1 MAIITNINPQPEP
14 QDFYSKA
21 AETANVLQA
30 QDLANKLS
38 RSKLQ
43 AIGVD
48 MATQA
53 QRYELAKA
61 ETQLLKEAKVQ
72 QVRNAAAAQEHMSR
86 QLNAIQNFLPQGE
99 VESFKLLTSNPNM
112 AGNPF
117 VMQELERLQGVA
129 SANQAAAMGDRY
141 IDLTNHIAEQKGVTP
156 QEVQQQFGDPQ
167 DSSFDL
173 AFALREA
180 EAEAGLIQQQQ
191 ADFNARQRTVQKV
204 QADIAAGRIPQDK
217 LEEAERLLLQ
227 LQQPYGGQLGESPS
241 AFHKRIANQLHML
254 SAPFVDDL
262 DRVVG
267 DPNFAAGAETE
278 AVFTQKIAEQ
288 EFDEAVQ
295 RELEN
300 LAGSPFTPEAKMEE
314 AVERA
319 LGMDPDAARQML
331 LDLEDLTPEQRN
343 AIETATNAELSV
355 LMDGI
360 DLTPPEEGE
369 LFNLQEQP
377 EYQYREQRE
386 LVDRL
391 KRRAKEN

>member
-72 QVRNAAAAQEHMSR
+72 QVRSAAAAQESMSR
-86 QLNAIQNFLPQGE
+86 QLNAIQNFLPQEE

-117 VMQELERLQGVA
+117 VMQEFERLQGVA

-141 IDLTNHIAEQKGVTP
+141 IDITNYIAEQRGVTP

-180 EAEAGLIQQQQ
+180 EAEAGLIQQRQ
-191 ADFNARQRTVQKV
+191 ADFNARQRTVQKA
-204 QADIAAGRIPQDK
+204 QADIAAGRIPEK
-217 LEEAERLLLQ
+217 NLEEAERLSLL

-241 AFHKRIANQLHML
+241 AFHKRIANQLHLL
-254 SAPFVDDL
+254 SMPYADEYGDF
-262 DRVVG
+262 VG
-267 DPNFAAGAETE
+267 DPSRVMAETE
-278 AVFTQKIAEQ
+278 AVLTGKIAEQ
-288 EFDEAVQ
+288 EYEKAVQ
-295 RELEN
+295 RELES
-300 LAGSPFTPEAKMEE
+300 LAGSPFTPEARMEE
-314 AVERA
+314 AFSRA

-331 LDLEDLTPEQRN
+331 LDLPGLTPEQSNEIQN
-343 AIETATNAELSV
+343 ASPKELAG
-355 LMDGI
+355 LMEII
-360 DLTPPEEGE
+360 DVTPPEEE
-369 LFNLQEQP
+369 EKPEPEEALFQKLH
-377 EYQYREQRE
+377 RFR
-386 LVDRL
+386 
-391 KRRAKEN
+391 

>member
-48 MATQA
+48 MAVQA
-53 QRYELAKA
+53 QRYKLAKA
-61 ETQLLKEAKVQ
+61 ETQLLKEAEEQ

-117 VMQELERLQGVA
+117 VMQEFERLQGVA

-141 IDLTNHIAEQKGVTP
+141 IDITNHIAEQRGVTP

-180 EAEAGLIQQQQ
+180 EAEAELIQQRQ
-191 ADFNARQRTVQKV
+191 ADANARQRTVQKV
-204 QADIAAGRIPQDK
+204 QADIAAGRIPQEK

-227 LQQPYGGQLGESPS
+227 LQRPYGGQLGESPS

-254 SAPFVDDL
+254 SAPFVDEL
-262 DRVVG
+262 GTPMG
-267 DPNFAAGAETE
+267 DPSLVGVATETALTE
-278 AVFTQKIAEQ
+278 DIAEQ
-288 EFDEAVQ
+288 KFEEALQ
-295 RELEN
+295 QQLEKLEGSN
-300 LAGSPFTPEAKMEE
+300 LTPEARMEE
-314 AVERA
+314 AIKRT
-319 LGMDPDAARQML
+319 LGMDPGAARQML
-331 LDLEDLTPEQRN
+331 LDLPGLTASQLNEIENAPPEQL
-343 AIETATNAELSV
+343 AAFMEILDVTQV
-355 LMDGI
+355 
-360 DLTPPEEGE
+360 PEPRPQGRPAHENRRSYQFE
-369 LFNLQEQP
+369 PESFFNPLPVKFE
-377 EYQYREQRE
+377 
-386 LVDRL
+386 
-391 KRRAKEN
+391 

>member
-204 QADIAAGRIPQDK
+204 QADIAAGRIPQEK

-288 EFDEAVQ
+288 EFEEAVQ
-295 RELEN
+295 QELEN
-300 LAGSPFTPEAKMEE
+300 LAGSPFTPEARREE
-314 AVERA
+314 AVNRV
-319 LGMDPDAARQML
+319 LGMDPDTARQML
-331 LDLEDLTPEQRN
+331 LSLQDLTPSQRS
-343 AIETATNAELSV
+343 ALEDATDAELSV
-355 LMDGI
+355 LIETLDVTQ
-360 DLTPPEEGE
+360 TPEPEEEPPPSYERKYGK
-369 LFNLQEQP
+369 P
-377 EYQYREQRE
+377 QYGGLWYTGR
-386 LVDRL
+386 
-391 KRRAKEN
+391 